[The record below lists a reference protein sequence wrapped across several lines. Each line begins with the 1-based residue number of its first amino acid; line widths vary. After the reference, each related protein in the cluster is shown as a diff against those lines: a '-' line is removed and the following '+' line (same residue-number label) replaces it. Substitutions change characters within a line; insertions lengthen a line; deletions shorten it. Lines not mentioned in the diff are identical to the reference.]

1 MAKNTTTNEDVLGAV
16 QDALD
21 TWAKDNGT
29 DARADLN
36 LGSARHIVVSETS
49 EETED

>member
-1 MAKNTTTNEDVLGAV
+1 MAKTISNDSVLESV
-16 QDALD
+16 QKILND
-21 TWAKDNGT
+21 WAASNGT
-29 DARADLN
+29 AARADLN